1 MFGLNYKTEI
11 VLAAALLGSLLV
23 TQPAMAQAADLI
35 GGGGD
40 AKLAIELNAAAD
52 QNGACRLTFV
62 ANNGLQSEIQELS
75 LETVLFDKAGKVVL
89 FTLFDFG
96 SLPANRLRVRQFDV
110 AQTACDSLG
119 RALINGVASCGVE
132 GDKNQCART
141 LEVSSSTELELLQ

>member
-1 MFGLNYKTEI
+1 MFALTSKAASA
-11 VLAAALLGSLLV
+11 LAATLLGSLLV
-23 TQPAMAQAADLI
+23 TQSAIAQNADPI
-35 GGGGD
+35 DGGGD
-40 AKLAIELNAAAD
+40 AKLSIELNGAAD

-62 ANNGLQSEIQELS
+62 ANNALSTEIEALS

-119 RALINGVASCGVE
+119 RALINGVAVCSVE
-132 GDKNQCART
+132 GDVNQCAKA
-141 LEVSSSTELELLQ
+141 LEVSSSSELELLQ